1 MSISSEF
8 QSDHPGTYQSPAGN
22 ASGMSAGGP
31 SVDSADL
38 LASVWRYRWAVLI
51 PAVLGAMVGFIV
63 FLKTPE
69 TFASATLLMFE
80 SDRPVV
86 FDNLTGDV
94 VGGVPP
100 IDILRSQLFSDTVI
114 QDAFQNENFEIFREQ
129 FDENESVFAEVSS
142 ESLSFETDIQ
152 DTQSASS
159 LVAAL
164 SFESTNP
171 ELCLGAVRSYS
182 AAIQQFFAKKHK
194 SSRTELL
201 RLITVATDQLQ
212 PKMSELEQRYRD
224 FRTAAPLVWNERGEA
239 VNPHRERQ
247 LYLTER
253 RSELFEQSRQKS
265 IELAAIQ
272 SIAKEGKDALVSLS
286 IIGQLVGKTFDI
298 PEVMQTR
305 EDMREGDTRLKQLE
319 LDEQLVPL
327 IIERN
332 KYAAE
337 FGEQHPT
344 VKQLDVELKMM
355 KSELKRLVTEQAERV
370 FELMEKNKVEGVD
383 PATRAKEAVEVILF
397 ASKAEVELLNQQ
409 IAELDQQIASEKS
422 EAVKLARYEQENNA
436 MLREIDRNRELI
448 DQLEEQ
454 MARVELTEEEGGVR
468 VVELTAPSRAELVGP
483 SILKMLGIG
492 TFLGLAMGCGLAL
505 LLEKNANTFRDP
517 DEITEAIGV
526 PILTHIPFFKGRVRK
541 SKPDHPNPFEKLDPY
556 LAVVHQ
562 PASVPAEAI
571 RSCRTSIFFDLSNV
585 PGGKI
590 IQVTSPLPGDGK
602 STVAGNL
609 ACSIAQSGK
618 KTLLI
623 DCDLRRPQITDNF
636 DAAEQLGLIDVLN
649 GHCEHIDA
657 IHQTP
662 LATLRLMPSGPIP
675 ANPAEALTLTEM
687 GELLELLRDEFDYII
702 VDTPPLLVVTD
713 PSIMAS
719 LVDAVVMTLK
729 IRRKSKPNLKEA
741 AGILRT
747 VGARVVGVVVN
758 NSDESSSSDGYKGY
772 GYYRYGR
779 HTSRYYR
786 KTKESGPKAGQ
797 PRTPIVVSGRA
808 VGLRAS
814 AAAAKPTSIA
824 TSSSTNGTDDV

>member
-1 MSISSEF
+1 MSTP
-8 QSDHPGTYQSPAGN
+8 D
-22 ASGMSAGGP
+22 GP
-31 SVDSADL
+31 SVDSADMV
-38 LASVWRYRWAVLI
+38 ASIWRYRWAVII
-51 PAVLGAMVGFIV
+51 PAILGAAGGFIA

-69 TFASATLLMFE
+69 TFKSATRLMFE
-80 SDRPVV
+80 SDRPAVL
-86 FDNLTGDV
+86 DTMTGDV
-94 VGGVPP
+94 LGGVPS
-100 IDILRSQLFSDTVI
+100 IDILRSQLFSDTVTKN
-114 QDAFQNENFEIFREQ
+114 AFE
-129 FDENESVFAEVSS
+129 DE
-142 ESLSFETDIQ
+142 SFEVFRSKFGDNPAGFAGASGEALQFNADVQ
-152 DTQSASS
+152 DTRSASS
-159 LVAAL
+159 LVATLA
-164 SFESTNP
+164 FESTDS
-171 ELCLGAVRSYS
+171 ELCVGAVKAYS
-182 AAIQQFFAKKHK
+182 AALQKLFAEKHK

-201 RLITVATDQLQ
+201 RLITMATDQLQ
-212 PKMSELEQRYRD
+212 PKMVELEKRYRD
-224 FRTAAPLVWNERGEA
+224 FRTDAPLVWNEEGKA

-253 RSELFEQSRQKS
+253 RSELFEQARQKS

-272 SIAKEGKDALVSLS
+272 SIAEEGKDPLVSLS
-286 IIGQLVGKTFDI
+286 IIGQLVGKTFKI
-298 PEVMQTR
+298 PETLQTR
-305 EDMREGDTRLKQLE
+305 QDLREGDAQLKQLE
-319 LDEQLVPL
+319 LDQQLVPL

-332 KYAAE
+332 KFAAE

-355 KSELKRLVTEQAERV
+355 KSELKRLVTEQAERIV
-370 FELMEKNKVEGVD
+370 ELMEQNRVEGVD
-383 PATRAKEAVEVILF
+383 PAARAQEAVDVILF
-397 ASKAEVELLNQQ
+397 ASNAEVELLQQQ
-409 IAELDQQIASEKS
+409 IAELDQQIANEKS
-422 EAVKLARYEQENNA
+422 EAVQLAKYEQENNA
-436 MLREIDRNRELI
+436 ILREIDRNRELI

-468 VVELTAPSRAELVGP
+468 VSELSAPSSAYRVGP
-483 SILKMLGIG
+483 SMAKMLGIG
-492 TFLGLAMGCGLAL
+492 TFLGIALGCGLAL

-517 DEITEAIGV
+517 DEIAEAIGV

-602 STVAGNL
+602 STIAGNL

-636 DAAEQLGLIDVLN
+636 DSAEQLGLIDVLN
-649 GHCEHIDA
+649 GHCEHIEA

-662 LATLRLMPSGPIP
+662 LATLKIMPSGPIP

-741 AGILRT
+741 ATILRT
-747 VGARVVGVVVN
+747 VGARLIGVVVN
-758 NSDESSSSDGYKGY
+758 NSDESGSSDGYKGY

-786 KTKESGPKAGQ
+786 KTKDNGTKGGQ

-814 AAAAKPTSIA
+814 AAAAKPTSVA
-824 TSSSTNGTDDV
+824 TSSTKNGTATDDV